1 MSYSTELLDKINAIS
16 SFINTHRCDHQV
28 WLNIETLKYQW
39 KFIFLPGSIWWEIIS
54 LNIPLPTGNIFL
66 GKNISTHSFLKEKLS
81 DKCTKI
87 KSSGTNSLQSIRVTY
102 LVTYSGTGTCT
113 LIKDRILHVTP
124 EISIYCRARES
135 IIKIYDSLYPLS
147 SNTHLVKVQM

>member
-1 MSYSTELLDKINAIS
+1 MPFHHSLTRTDATIKFDLTLHD
-16 SFINTHRCDHQV
+16 
-28 WLNIETLKYQW
+28 ETLKYQW
-39 KFIFLPGSIWWEIIS
+39 KFIFLPESIWWEIIS

-124 EISIYCRARES
+124 ETSIYCRARES

-147 SNTHLVKVQM
+147 SNTHLVKVQI

>member
-1 MSYSTELLDKINAIS
+1 M
-16 SFINTHRCDHQV
+16 
-28 WLNIETLKYQW
+28 
-39 KFIFLPGSIWWEIIS
+39 
-54 LNIPLPTGNIFL
+54 NIPLPTGNIFL

-113 LIKDRILHVTP
+113 LKKDRILHVTP
-124 EISIYCRARES
+124 HISIYYRARES
-135 IIKIYDSLYPLS
+135 IIKIYGSIYPLS
-147 SNTHLVKVQM
+147 SNTHLVKVQI

>member
-1 MSYSTELLDKINAIS
+1 MPFHHSLTRTDATIKFDLTLHD
-16 SFINTHRCDHQV
+16 
-28 WLNIETLKYQW
+28 ETLKYQW
-39 KFIFLPGSIWWEIIS
+39 KFIFLPESIWWEIIS

-87 KSSGTNSLQSIRVTY
+87 KSSGTNSLQSIQVTY

-147 SNTHLVKVQM
+147 SNTHLVKVQI

>member
-39 KFIFLPGSIWWEIIS
+39 KFIFLPESIWWEIIS

-87 KSSGTNSLQSIRVTY
+87 KSSGTNSFQSIRVY
-102 LVTYSGTGTCT
+102 V
-113 LIKDRILHVTP
+113 
-124 EISIYCRARES
+124 
-135 IIKIYDSLYPLS
+135 S
-147 SNTHLVKVQM
+147 SNIFRNRYMYTYKRQDSTCNSPYLNLLQGKGKHN

>member
-16 SFINTHRCDHQV
+16 SFINTHRCNHQV

-39 KFIFLPGSIWWEIIS
+39 KFIFLPESIWWEIIS

-87 KSSGTNSLQSIRVTY
+87 KSSGTNSLQSIRVFVSSDIFRNRYMYTY
-102 LVTYSGTGTCT
+102 KRQDSTCNSRD
-113 LIKDRILHVTP
+113 LNLPQGKGKH
-124 EISIYCRARES
+124 
-135 IIKIYDSLYPLS
+135 
-147 SNTHLVKVQM
+147 N

>member
-1 MSYSTELLDKINAIS
+1 MPFHHSLTRTDATIKFDLTLHD
-16 SFINTHRCDHQV
+16 
-28 WLNIETLKYQW
+28 ETLKYQW
-39 KFIFLPGSIWWEIIS
+39 KFIFLPESIWWEIIS

-113 LIKDRILHVTP
+113 LIKDRILQ
-124 EISIYCRARES
+124 ISIYCRARES

-147 SNTHLVKVQM
+147 SNTHLVKVQI

>member
-39 KFIFLPGSIWWEIIS
+39 KFIFLPESIWWEIIS

-66 GKNISTHSFLKEKLS
+66 GKNISTHSFLNEKLS

-87 KSSGTNSLQSIRVTY
+87 KSSGTNSFQSIRVY
-102 LVTYSGTGTCT
+102 VSSNGTCT
-113 LIKDRILHVTP
+113 LKKDRILHVTP
-124 EISIYCRARES
+124 HISIYYRARES
-135 IIKIYDSLYPLS
+135 IIKIYGSIYPLS
-147 SNTHLVKVQM
+147 SNTHLVKVQI

>member
-1 MSYSTELLDKINAIS
+1 MPFHHSLTRTDATIKFDLTLRLWNINENS
-16 SFINTHRCDHQV
+16 SSCQDQSDERLFLWTYHCLQV
-28 WLNIETLKYQW
+28 TS
-39 KFIFLPGSIWWEIIS
+39 FWER
-54 LNIPLPTGNIFL
+54 T
-66 GKNISTHSFLKEKLS
+66 STHSFLKEKLS

-147 SNTHLVKVQM
+147 SNTHLVKVQI